1 MLKTALACVATAGV
15 CFTITATS
23 GLGSAG
29 TVTVRAGSGGARF
42 PVADVL
48 CVAEL
53 ASGAPRFRE
62 PGVACASVQA
72 SLQRRRGLVRSTQ
85 GRAHLAG
92 ERSRDLH
99 RPSLT
104 WHGAPT
110 TQSSAGIR
118 PTRRASLGAAG

>member
-62 PGVACASVQA
+62 PGVACSSYKHPYNGVGVWFGAHRVVLTSPA
-72 SLQRRRGLVRSTQ
+72 N
-85 GRAHLAG
+85 GRAIY
-92 ERSRDLH
+92 
-99 RPSLT
+99 T
-104 WHGAPT
+104 V
-110 TQSSAGIR
+110 
-118 PTRRASLGAAG
+118 RR